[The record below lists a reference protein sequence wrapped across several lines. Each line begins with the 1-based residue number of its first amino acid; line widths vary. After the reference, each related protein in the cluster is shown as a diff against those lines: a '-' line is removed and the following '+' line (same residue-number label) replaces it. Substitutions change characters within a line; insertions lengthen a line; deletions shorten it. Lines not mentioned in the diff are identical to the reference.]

1 MLVVDDDRA
10 LKSTLKMLASLG
22 FAGVLAESGEE
33 ALRLIATD
41 PDIDIVLADFAITPA
56 KI

>member
-1 MLVVDDDRA
+1 
-10 LKSTLKMLASLG
+10 MLASLG
-22 FAGVLAESGEE
+22 FVGVLAESGEE

-41 PDIDIVLADFAITPA
+41 PDIDIVLADFTITPA